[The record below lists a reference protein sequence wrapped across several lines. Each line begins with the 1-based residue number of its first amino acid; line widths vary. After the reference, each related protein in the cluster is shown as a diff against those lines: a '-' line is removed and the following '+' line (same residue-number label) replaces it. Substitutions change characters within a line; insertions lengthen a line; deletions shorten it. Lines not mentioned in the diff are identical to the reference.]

1 MTYRHGRALD
11 RWDLP
16 ILAAFAILGVCLA
29 VATDREYMLTF
40 GRQRSRAT
48 QATRLPDWVK
58 EQRHHAIRV
67 VSGVSALLAGL
78 SVGLA
83 VVVLRPRTGRGCP
96 RPFGAGATAAIIAGL
111 FTLVFA
117 IHRCIL
123 LVIDPPSPNGGSP
136 PPPDSFPLGMFVGFY
151 DVWNL
156 LRPQVTWMLLGAWGT
171 LYATGRWRRPVD
183 GADRLG
189 RWLGAGWLMLI
200 LGQAAIFVIA
210 WY

>member
-1 MTYRHGRALD
+1 MIHRRGRAFD
-11 RWDLP
+11 RWDFP

-40 GRQRSRAT
+40 GQQKSRMT

-58 EQRHHAIRV
+58 ERRQDAIRV
-67 VSGVSALLAGL
+67 VGGVSALLAGL

-83 VVVLRPRTGRGCP
+83 VVVLRHRAGLGCP
-96 RPFGAGATAAIIAGL
+96 SPFGAGEIAAIIAGL

-117 IHRCIL
+117 IDRCIL
-123 LVIDPPSPNGGSP
+123 MGIEPPSPNGGSLS
-136 PPPDSFPLGMFVGFY
+136 PPDSFPLGLFVDFHHI
-151 DVWNL
+151 WSW

-189 RWLGAGWLMLI
+189 RWLGVGWLMLI